1 MNVRNGI
8 TGAFLRGRGAK
19 GSDLRN
25 LPPAGTLEQLTRQ
38 GATSPHCC
46 LPTAFSKVLEMLMT
60 QLAERL
66 RMTQRGRREE
76 MSIGSPGLR
85 QPLHEGCRAGAV
97 ARGPGCRAELRAMGR
112 TGGAGLYWG
121 RWAELEGAGCR
132 HMKHWNN
139 LGVRGTGSGAHGEY

>member
-97 ARGPGCRAELRAMGR
+97 ARGLGAGLNCGQWAELGALGC
-112 TGGAGLYWG
+112 TGGAGPSWKVL
-121 RWAELEGAGCR
+121 
-132 HMKHWNN
+132 
-139 LGVRGTGSGAHGEY
+139 VVGT